1 MSTNAS
7 AGLGQYA
14 LATGANAVGRL
25 DLLHSIYSPVGS
37 QVLAEAGLTTGMD
50 VADFGCGT
58 GAIIRLIALSVDR
71 RAVSRELM

>member
-1 MSTNAS
+1 MSTNTL
-7 AGLGQYA
+7 AGFGQYA

-25 DLLHSIYSPVGS
+25 DLLHSIYSPVGG

-58 GAIIRLIALSVDR
+58 GHDPPHRFIGRTIGQCNGN
-71 RAVSRELM
+71 